1 MSEFVE
7 VAARIVV
14 IGVGATA
21 VMDLWLVALKLLK
34 VPTLN
39 FALLGR
45 WVGHLFHG
53 KCFHEGIAKAQPIK
67 HERVIGWLA
76 HYAIGICFAGLLA
89 AVAGVTW
96 IFEPTFIPALSM
108 GVVTVIAPLFF
119 MQPAM
124 GSGIASSKTAA
135 PVRNC
140 IKSIV
145 NHAVFGGGLYVAAIA
160 LQWI

>member
-1 MSEFVE
+1 MGNFVE
-7 VAARIVV
+7 VTVRIIV

-21 VMDLWLVALKLLK
+21 VMDLWLAVLKRLK
-34 VPTLN
+34 IPTLN

-53 KCFHEGIAKAQPIK
+53 KCFHEGIAKAQPIRR
-67 HERVIGWLA
+67 ELMIGWLA

-89 AVAGVTW
+89 AIAGVSW
-96 IFEPTFIPALSM
+96 MSEPTFIPALST
-108 GVVTVIAPLFF
+108 GVATVIAPLFI

-145 NHAVFGGGLYVAAIA
+145 NHAVFGCGLYVAAMA

>member
-1 MSEFVE
+1 MSDFLE
-7 VAARIVV
+7 VAARIVL
-14 IGVGATA
+14 IGAGATA
-21 VMDLWLVALKLLK
+21 VMDIWLAALKLLK

-45 WVGHLFHG
+45 WVGHLSHG
-53 KCFHEGIAKAQPIK
+53 KYFHEAIAKAQPIR
-67 HERVIGWLA
+67 HELLIGWLA
-76 HYAIGICFAGLLA
+76 HYAIGIGFAGALA

-96 IFEPTFIPALSM
+96 MAAPTLIPALAT
-108 GVVTVIAPLFF
+108 GVVTVIAPLFL

-124 GSGIASSKTAA
+124 GSGIASSKTAT

-140 IKSIV
+140 VKSIV
-145 NHAVFGGGLYVAAIA
+145 NHAVFGSGLYMAAIA